1 MPGKNILTLLTVAV
15 LLVATPVHAGNN
27 ETVTFVVHCYDV
39 GAQALENRPGV
50 ISVKRGWRGVREVD
64 RVVYDPQQVNRGQLE
79 NWLREADTYVET
91 IAEGKED

>member
-1 MPGKNILTLLTVAV
+1 MSGKYILILLTVAM
-15 LLVATPVHAGNN
+15 LLVGSPVLAGDN
-27 ETVTFVVHCYDV
+27 ESVTFVVHCYDV

-50 ISVKRGWRGVREVD
+50 ISVKRGWRGFREVD